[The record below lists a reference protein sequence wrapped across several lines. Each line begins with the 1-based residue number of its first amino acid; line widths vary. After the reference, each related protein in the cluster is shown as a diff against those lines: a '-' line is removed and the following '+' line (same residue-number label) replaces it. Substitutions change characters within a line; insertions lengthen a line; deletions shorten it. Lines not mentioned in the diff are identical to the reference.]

1 MNTQKEFVD
10 FTKEMKKDHVI
21 LVPDIFPVHMSL
33 FDRSAAHVWLPGGG
47 IALHRAK
54 VLDEG
59 LRHIH
64 NDMCYPAICS
74 CGQLLYALTSGDY
87 DPHKV
92 ALMHFQ
98 TGGGCRAS
106 NYIKLL
112 KSVGGYGAGLC
123 TCDLL

>member
-33 FDRSAAHVWLPGGG
+33 LTEVLRMYGYQVEG
-47 IALHRAK
+47 LHYTGQK

-74 CGQLLYALTSGDY
+74 CA
-87 DPHKV
+87 
-92 ALMHFQ
+92 
-98 TGGGCRAS
+98 
-106 NYIKLL
+106 
-112 KSVGGYGAGLC
+112 
-123 TCDLL
+123 